1 MFGNRYG
8 FPSSTGIRKP
18 VAIVIALLLSCCI
31 QGCQKGAEPA
41 ESDIIKLK
49 FSSSSMPTELPNL
62 QAVHLLDLVEEKT
75 GGRVKVDRF
84 MGGALG
90 GPLEQ
95 LDLVASGAVDIIPLH
110 TDQFPQQLPLH
121 QILNSDQFVTSGQAL
136 SNIIAITREIPET
149 KAIFD
154 AEQVE
159 NNIKIL
165 YWHCMGYTGITTG
178 FPARS
183 LEDVKGKKVNVI
195 SGFQRALF
203 KELGFIPV
211 NVQIP
216 ELYESL
222 SRGVIDAIFMATS
235 AVVPLK
241 WHEVGKSYLT
251 LGDSV
256 VFSQAVTLNLDTWN
270 NLPKDVQQAFL
281 DASLETARWSI
292 EENVRVVE
300 ETYAAF
306 EKYGVDLVRLPE
318 AETRA
323 YCELLGRYSMME
335 WLNNAAE
342 RGVSDKAAVIQK
354 YWDEMK
360 WGRWPM

>member
-1 MFGNRYG
+1 MFWNTLG
-8 FPSSTGIRKP
+8 FPTCTKIRKP
-18 VAIVIALLLSCCI
+18 VAVMIALLLFCCL
-31 QGCQKGAEPA
+31 QGCQKDNEPG
-41 ESDIIKLK
+41 ETGIIRLK
-49 FSSSSMPTELPNL
+49 FSSSSMPTELPNI
-62 QAVHLLDLVEEKT
+62 QAGHLLDLVEAKT
-75 GGRVKVDRF
+75 GGRVEVERY
-84 MGGALG
+84 MGGSLG

-95 LDLVASGAVDIIPLH
+95 LELVASGAVDIIPLH

-121 QILNSDQFVTSGQAL
+121 QILNSDQFVSSEKAL
-136 SNIIAITREIPET
+136 ANIIAIMDEIPET
-149 KAIFD
+149 RALLD
-154 AEQVE
+154 AEQKE

-178 FPARS
+178 FPAWS
-183 LEDVKGKKVNVI
+183 LEDVKGKRVNVI

-203 KELGFIPV
+203 HELGFIPV

-270 NLPKDVQQAFL
+270 SLPEDIQQAFL

-292 EENVRVVE
+292 EENLRIVR
-300 ETYAAF
+300 ETYATF
-306 EKYGVDLVRLPE
+306 EKYGVDLVILPE
-318 AETRA
+318 EETRA
-323 YCELLGRYSMME
+323 YCELLSSYSMAE
-335 WLNNAAE
+335 WLRNAAA
-342 RGVSDKAAVIQK
+342 RGVSDQAAVIQK

-360 WGRWPM
+360 WGRWTE

>member
-1 MFGNRYG
+1 M
-8 FPSSTGIRKP
+8 
-18 VAIVIALLLSCCI
+18 
-31 QGCQKGAEPA
+31 PA
-41 ESDIIKLK
+41 
-49 FSSSSMPTELPNL
+49 ELPNI
-62 QAVHLLDLVEEKT
+62 QANHLLDLV
-75 GGRVKVDRF
+75 V
-84 MGGALG
+84 
-90 GPLEQ
+90 
-95 LDLVASGAVDIIPLH
+95 SGAVDIIPLH

-121 QILNSDQFVTSGQAL
+121 QILNSDQFVSSEQGLAD
-136 SNIIAITREIPET
+136 IIAITKEIPET
-149 KAIFD
+149 RALLD
-154 AEQVE
+154 AEQRE

-165 YWHCMGYTGITTG
+165 YWRCMGYTGITTG
-178 FPARS
+178 FYAHS
-183 LEDVKGKKVNVI
+183 LENVKGKRVNVI

-222 SRGVIDAIFMATS
+222 SRVVIDAIFMAAS

-256 VFSQAVTLNLDTWN
+256 VFSQTVTLNLDTWN
-270 NLPKDVQQAFL
+270 SLPGDIQQAFL

-292 EENVRVVE
+292 EENSKTVK

-306 EKYGVDLVRLPE
+306 EKNGVDLVTLPE
-318 AETRA
+318 EETRA
-323 YCELLGRYSMME
+323 YCELLSSYSVAE
-335 WLNNAAE
+335 WLVSAAD
-342 RGVSDKAAVIQK
+342 RGVSDQAAVIQK

-360 WGRWPM
+360 WGRWPE

>member
-1 MFGNRYG
+1 LG
-8 FPSSTGIRKP
+8 
-18 VAIVIALLLSCCI
+18 V
-31 QGCQKGAEPA
+31 QGCQKDSEPDSA
-41 ESDIIKLK
+41 TTITLK
-49 FSSSSMPTELPNL
+49 FSSSSMPTEPPNIL
-62 QAVHLLDLVEEKT
+62 ANHLLDLVEEKT
-75 GGRVKVDRF
+75 VGRVKIERY
-84 MGGALG
+84 MGGSLG

-95 LDLVASGAVDIIPLH
+95 LELVASGAVDIIPLH

-121 QILNSDQFVTSGQAL
+121 QILNSDQFVTSEEAFA
-136 SNIIAITREIPET
+136 NIIAITREIPET

-154 AEQVE
+154 AEQRD

-203 KELGFIPV
+203 GELGFIPV

-241 WHEVGKSYLT
+241 WHEVGESYLT

-256 VFSQAVTLNLDTWN
+256 VFSQAITLNLDAWN
-270 NLPKDVQQAFL
+270 SLPEDIQKVFL

-292 EENVRVVE
+292 EENARVVKD
-300 ETYAAF
+300 TYGAF
-306 EKYGVDLVRLPE
+306 EQYGVDLVILPPE
-318 AETRA
+318 ETRA
-323 YCELLGRYSMME
+323 YCETLSEYSMAE
-335 WLNNAAE
+335 WLSNASE
-342 RGVSDKAAVIQK
+342 RGVSDKAGVIRK

-360 WGRWPM
+360 WGGAG